1 MVCLLRSFWIKNK
14 STHTENHSPRRMH
27 ISVLHTHY
35 LCVPHQKYA
44 QIHSRI
50 CDGKHFPQHT
60 LTLLAH
66 MYSRIPR
73 KPAKRFSL
81 AKSLARQPSSRE
93 GVVQRGLR
101 IYLCFFFV
109 EYFYRYEKPRG
120 RGFCCCWFPAASED
134 GFWGLIRYH
143 IWHILQ
149 VIKWLIIS
157 TWN

>member
-66 MYSRIPR
+66 MYSYT
-73 KPAKRFSL
+73 AKTGKAIFVGQIVG
-81 AKSLARQPSSRE
+81 ATTIIARGRRATWFTYIF
-93 GVVQRGLR
+93 V
-101 IYLCFFFV
+101 FFF
-109 EYFYRYEKPRG
+109 RG
-120 RGFCCCWFPAASED
+120 IFLSIRETAWSRFLLLLISCCFGRRVLGSD
-134 GFWGLIRYH
+134 TISYMTH
-143 IWHILQ
+143 IT
-149 VIKWLIIS
+149 S
-157 TWN
+157 D